1 MNIERDIE
9 LCSTQIMEN
18 LWKLFTYSRSI
29 ETNSHLEM
37 VWKNLAENLYLM
49 PDNNQVIQ
57 FRDIENVVKKNIG
70 NSISDLTTLFSKE
83 QDWSISSIYYGSTLF
98 LHSFRRKL
106 FDFDLCDNNY
116 NGCSEIISSLLSFY
130 LGKKA
135 SVDGEQKS
143 DVLFQIFMD
152 SSNYDFL
159 HGCKIDDKK
168 LEEITKEPI
177 NFEKMILGKDR
188 WSSAEALM
196 SELDEKSE
204 SEILQNYE
212 RYSPQNI
219 FFPVVY
225 KWHFLVSTILE
236 RKRYDLVLSLLIQ
249 LKYPIFQNE
258 ILIYLLRED
267 CVALCDEIINKNID
281 NTKFLAAQLLE
292 QWFTALVKFGELL
305 DDYENKEHLDSEFKK
320 FIGLCKTKREKYLQN
335 ISTDLSPFI
344 KKLGLPFVIRY
355 FFQKKFDASLRKT
368 IHKKNYNEM
377 LVLLQESL
385 LLQKNFNQ
393 ISYSELDLS
402 CLLSFVHQQYE
413 ANNTKKVKEV
423 LKIIDEK
430 IFVSNSFTSIDLSEN
445 SLALMRRYSLG
456 LSKLSQKEIIQ
467 HIGKFRVSFEGF
479 KSSLEK
485 KYEHVSNEVFVLC
498 SLALLFENK
507 DVLNDLVFKQTLFR
521 RLTEFILNQIYRCTN
536 ENLIEQYYLM
546 PLQLLKAIVDQ
557 IYIEEKD
564 WFDNQIANL
573 DNITYSLLVFQYNTK
588 DLCASVKQILKER
601 VNAEW
606 EYEKKMSFR
615 KRENLIE
622 SLDKIAHRL
631 IN

>member
-9 LCSTQIMEN
+9 LCSTQIMEH
-18 LWKLFTYSRSI
+18 LWKLFTYSRNI
-29 ETNSHLEM
+29 EANSHLEM
-37 VWKNLAENLYLM
+37 VWKNLAENLYMM
-49 PDNNQVIQ
+49 PDDNQVIQ
-57 FRDIENVVKKNIG
+57 FKDIENVVKKNID

-83 QDWSISSIYYGSTLF
+83 QDWSMSSIYYGSTLF

-106 FDFDLCDNNY
+106 FDFDLCDDNY

-135 SVDGEQKS
+135 SVDNEQES
-143 DVLFQIFMD
+143 DVLFQIFID

-159 HGCKIDDKK
+159 YGCKIDDKK
-168 LEEITKEPI
+168 LEEITKEPL

-188 WSSAEALM
+188 WSSAEAFM
-196 SELDEKSE
+196 SELDEKNE

-212 RYSPQNI
+212 RYSPQNN

-225 KWHFLVSTILE
+225 KWHFLVSPILE
-236 RKRYDLVLSLLIQ
+236 RKRYDLILSLLIQ

-267 CVALCDEIINKNID
+267 CVALCNEIINKNIG

-292 QWFTALVKFGELL
+292 QWFEALVKFGELL
-305 DDYENKEHLDSEFKK
+305 DDYENKKHLDSEFKK
-320 FIGLCKTKREKYLQN
+320 FIGLCKTRRENYLQN

-344 KKLGLPFVIRY
+344 KKLGLSFVVRY
-355 FFQKKFDASLRKT
+355 FFQKKIDASLRET
-368 IHKKNYNEM
+368 IHKKNYDET
-377 LVLLQESL
+377 LVLLQETL
-385 LLQKNFNQ
+385 LSQKNFNQ

-402 CLLSFVHQQYE
+402 CLLSFVRQQSE

-423 LKIIDEK
+423 MKVIDEK
-430 IFVSNSFTSIDLSEN
+430 ILVSNSFTSITLSEN
-445 SLALMRRYSLG
+445 NLTLMRLYSLG

-479 KSSLEK
+479 NSSLEK
-485 KYEHVSNEVFVLC
+485 KYEHVSNEVYVLC
-498 SLALLFENK
+498 SIALLFENK
-507 DVLNDLVFKQTLFR
+507 DVLNDLNFKQTLFR
-521 RLTEFILNQIYRCTN
+521 KLTEFILNQIYRCTN

-546 PLQLLKAIVDQ
+546 PLQLLKVIVDQ
-557 IYIEEKD
+557 IYIEEKN
-564 WFDNQIANL
+564 WFDNQIVNL
-573 DNITYSLLVFQYNTK
+573 DNIKHSLLIFQYNTK
-588 DLCASVKQILKER
+588 DLCASAKQTLKER
-601 VNAEW
+601 INVEW
-606 EYEKKMSFR
+606 KHEKKMSFR
-615 KRENLIE
+615 KRETLIE

-631 IN
+631 TN